1 MNVISRYLIGCR
13 AVSPQATTHP
23 GAGARYLRRV
33 VVISLLSILASAV
46 SVAQATTG
54 GPSAAQP
61 TLPLPIQMKKTVV
74 FLEAD
79 CLHDFGPELA
89 QLTPETLAKMS
100 PRQMAEMK
108 QQLVSVLIRLQSV
121 KQSRAKL
128 RPEES
133 SMLAEQTRRGLEVQ
147 QIANLIGKMSGLS
160 EEEIGQLTP
169 EEVASLPA
177 DTYMGTGFIVILADK
192 RLPAPKEV
200 SGGVV
205 TGFGYLITNRHVVRP
220 GIDRGKPCRIL
231 NYSVLLNRKDG
242 GPSGSVHAEKLP
254 LGRLAPWHFSTDDSV
269 DLAVTPFTPPVEI
282 YDFVGIPA
290 DLFVTDDMIEK
301 RVVVEGDPVL
311 FSGLFIQSFNAVH
324 TLEPI
329 VRSGILAMVPNGK
342 LETTLHKPGKV
353 YLTEAHAFE
362 GNSGSPVF
370 VETSKF
376 SGLVIGGSYRLL
388 GAISGEVFEGSD
400 LTLHVSTSYN
410 ASIQAN
416 SDISVVVPASQISDI
431 LYSAPLQAERDAFV
445 AQLPKPK

>member
-1 MNVISRYLIGCR
+1 M
-13 AVSPQATTHP
+13 
-23 GAGARYLRRV
+23 
-33 VVISLLSILASAV
+33 
-46 SVAQATTG
+46 
-54 GPSAAQP
+54 
-61 TLPLPIQMKKTVV
+61 

-100 PRQMAEMK
+100 PEQVAVVRQRLMPVIM
-108 QQLVSVLIRLQSV
+108 RLQSV
-121 KQSRAKL
+121 KQGRAKL

-133 SMLAEQTRRGLEVQ
+133 AMLAAAPLRGLEVQ
-147 QIANLIGKMSGLS
+147 QMANLITKMSSLS
-160 EEEIGQLTP
+160 EQEIGQLTP
-169 EEVASLPA
+169 EEVALLPA
-177 DTYMGTGFIVILADK
+177 DTFMGTGFIVILPDK

-200 SGGVV
+200 SNGIT
-205 TGFGYLITNRHVVRP
+205 TGFGYLITNRHVVQP

-231 NYSVLLNRKDG
+231 NYSVLLNRKSTTPTD
-242 GPSGSVHAEKLP
+242 SLHAEQLR
-254 LGRLAPWHFSTDDSV
+254 LGRGAPWHFSTDDSV
-269 DLAVTPFTPPVEI
+269 DLAVTPFTPPVEL

-290 DLFVTDDMIEK
+290 DLFVTDEMIEK
-301 RVVVEGDPVL
+301 RGVVEGDPVL
-311 FSGLFIQSFNAVH
+311 FSGLFIQSFSAVH

-370 VETSKF
+370 VETTKF

-400 LTLHVSTSYN
+400 LTLHVTTSY
-410 ASIQAN
+410 SLSLIH
-416 SDISVVVPASQISDI
+416 I
-431 LYSAPLQAERDAFV
+431 
-445 AQLPKPK
+445 

>member
-1 MNVISRYLIGCR
+1 
-13 AVSPQATTHP
+13 
-23 GAGARYLRRV
+23 
-33 VVISLLSILASAV
+33 
-46 SVAQATTG
+46 
-54 GPSAAQP
+54 
-61 TLPLPIQMKKTVV
+61 V

-100 PRQMAEMK
+100 PEQVAVVRQRLMPVIM
-108 QQLVSVLIRLQSV
+108 RLQSV
-121 KQSRAKL
+121 KQGRAKL

-133 SMLAEQTRRGLEVQ
+133 AMLAAAPLRGLEVQ
-147 QIANLIGKMSGLS
+147 QMANLITKMSSLS
-160 EEEIGQLTP
+160 EQEIGQLTP
-169 EEVASLPA
+169 EEVALLPA
-177 DTYMGTGFIVILADK
+177 DTFMGTGFIVILPDK

-200 SGGVV
+200 SNGIT
-205 TGFGYLITNRHVVRP
+205 TGFGYLITNRHVVQP

-231 NYSVLLNRKDG
+231 NYSVLLNRKSTTPTD
-242 GPSGSVHAEKLP
+242 SLHAEQLR
-254 LGRLAPWHFSTDDSV
+254 LGRGAPWHFSTDDSV
-269 DLAVTPFTPPVEI
+269 DLAVTPFTPPVEL

-290 DLFVTDDMIEK
+290 DLFVTDEMIEK
-301 RVVVEGDPVL
+301 RGVVEGDPVL
-311 FSGLFIQSFNAVH
+311 FSGLFIQSFSAVH

-370 VETSKF
+370 VETTKF

-400 LTLHVSTSYN
+400 LTLHVTTSYS
-410 ASIQAN
+410 AIIQAN
-416 SDISVVVPASQISDI
+416 SDISIVVPASQIRDI
-431 LYSAPLQAERDAFV
+431 LNSPPLQAERDAFV
-445 AQLPKPK
+445 SQLPKAK